1 MNNEEGLITM
11 SVFFKS
17 LVFGVFSAALMSIAA
32 CSNVASV
39 LNLDSDLELKIT
51 AKDDINP
58 DESEM
63 ASPLVV
69 RLYELK
75 DKKKFEGLEFYD
87 IYQNDKK
94 LLGKNMIEKH
104 VLKHFVPDTKR
115 KQQIVLNK
123 KTTYIALF
131 AEFSQYKD
139 SDFRAVIK
147 IDPHFDKKVD
157 VILTGTSLQVDHSK
171 REPLFELDEEQQQL
185 DKDVKEA
192 KSATE
197 SLSGFK

>member
-1 MNNEEGLITM
+1 M
-11 SVFFKS
+11 SVLLKS
-17 LVFGVFSAALMSIAA
+17 LVFGVLLMGLLGITA

-39 LNLDSDLELKIT
+39 LNLDSDLELKII
-51 AKDDINP
+51 AKDDMNP

-63 ASPLVV
+63 ASPLVI

-115 KQQIVLNK
+115 QQQIVLNK
-123 KTTYIALF
+123 KTKYIALF

-139 SDFRAVIK
+139 SNFRAVIE
-147 IDPHFDKKVD
+147 IDPHFDKKVE
-157 VILTGTSLQVDHSK
+157 VVLTGTTLQVDHNK

-192 KSATE
+192 KSVTE
-197 SLSGFK
+197 SLSGF

>member
-1 MNNEEGLITM
+1 
-11 SVFFKS
+11 
-17 LVFGVFSAALMSIAA
+17 MSIYFKTLFISLIVTGVLSISA

-39 LNLDSDLELKIT
+39 LNLDSDLELKII
-51 AKDDINP
+51 AKDDMNP

-87 IYQNDKK
+87 IYQNDEK
-94 LLGKNMIEKH
+94 LLGKNIIDKH

-115 KQQIVLNK
+115 KKQLVLNK
-123 KTTYIALF
+123 KTKYVALF

-139 SDFRAVIK
+139 SDFRAVIE
-147 IDPHFDKKVD
+147 IDPHFDKKVE
-157 VILTGTSLQVDHSK
+157 VVLTGTSLQVDHNK
-171 REPLFELDEEQQQL
+171 REPLIELDEEEQQL
-185 DKDVKEA
+185 DKDLKDA

-197 SLSGFK
+197 TLSGFK

>member
-1 MNNEEGLITM
+1 MKKVKGNLIIKLFMCLVISSASIFTGCT
-11 SVFFKS
+11 SV
-17 LVFGVFSAALMSIAA
+17 V
-32 CSNVASV
+32 SV
-39 LNLDSDLELKIT
+39 LNLDSDLELNVI
-51 AKDDINP
+51 AKDDMNP
-58 DESEM
+58 DESDL

-104 VLKHFVPDTKR
+104 VLKHFVPDSSR
-115 KQQIVLNK
+115 KKQIVLNK
-123 KTTYIALF
+123 KTKYVALF

-139 SDFRAVIK
+139 SDFRAVIE
-147 IDPHFDKKVD
+147 IDPHFDKKVE
-157 VILTGTSLQVDHSK
+157 VVLTGTSLQVDHSK
-171 REPLFELDEEQQQL
+171 REPLVELDEEEQEFNNDL
-185 DKDVKEA
+185 KEA

-197 SLSGFK
+197 SLPGFK

>member
-1 MNNEEGLITM
+1 MNIKEGLLSM
-11 SVFFKS
+11 SVLLKS
-17 LVFGVFSAALMSIAA
+17 LVFGVLLMGLLGITA

-39 LNLDSDLELKIT
+39 LNLDSDLELKII
-51 AKDDINP
+51 AKDDMNP

-63 ASPLVV
+63 ASPLVI

-115 KQQIVLNK
+115 QQQIVLNK
-123 KTTYIALF
+123 KTKYIALF

-139 SDFRAVIK
+139 SNFRAVIE
-147 IDPHFDKKVD
+147 IDPHFDKKVE
-157 VILTGTSLQVDHSK
+157 VVLTGTTLQVDHNK

-192 KSATE
+192 KSVTE
-197 SLSGFK
+197 SLSGF